1 MSLLIRTF
9 LNPLIFYP
17 ASCGRGLK
25 PLWRAVSK
33 KYVLGVGIH
42 WFRVDG
48 RLIRAKKY
56 AVLKVSG
63 SGFNLG
69 FIVWGRSFEW
79 PNATSFLAGAGNFL
93 R

>member
-1 MSLLIRTF
+1 MDGV
-9 LNPLIFYP
+9 LNRS
-17 ASCGRGLK
+17 A
-25 PLWRAVSK
+25 WRAVSK

-48 RLIRAKKY
+48 RLIRVKKY
-56 AVLKVSG
+56 AISKISG

-69 FIVWGRSFEW
+69 FIVWGRSPEW
-79 PNATSFLAGAGNFL
+79 PNATSFLGGAGNFL